1 MVRASLHRAAW
12 AALGLTVLCLAY
24 IVVVGAGSQG
34 LDQPVRGVFPPADT
48 GRGEGELLRQSW
60 RQRHIE
66 EDLPEWVDSDEQH
79 AKYEMLRRALDRIEA
94 RERGELKRL
103 LAPAR

>member
-12 AALGLTVLCLAY
+12 AALGSAVLCLAS
-24 IVVVGAGSQG
+24 IVVVGAGSKG
-34 LDQPVRGVFPPADT
+34 LDQTVPGVSPAAYA
-48 GRGEGELLRQSW
+48 GSSEGELLRRSW
-60 RQRHIE
+60 RQRHAE

-79 AKYEMLRRALDRIEA
+79 AKYEYLRRALDALEA